1 MQQTLGEPAGEEVR
15 RWVVAARGGSQPA
28 FAALYRRF
36 LPLVHGILV
45 SRWLPADA
53 DEMTQDC
60 FALAF
65 ARLSQLREPA
75 HFGAWI
81 ASIARHLPPP
91 RGRHET
97 GPEALDD
104 AEDGASPPD
113 RVSEASEVLRV
124 LATLPEAY
132 RETLALRLVEG
143 LSGPEI
149 ATLSGLTPDSVR
161 VNLHRGMRKLRAALG
176 LESGADCAKEV
187 QDV

>member
-1 MQQTLGEPAGEEVR
+1 MPRSVDGPTADEVA
-15 RWVVAARGGSQPA
+15 RWVAAARCGSQPA

-53 DEMTQDC
+53 DEMSQEC

-65 ARLSQLREPA
+65 SRLHQLREPM

-81 ASIARHLPPP
+81 ASIARHLPSPAG
-91 RGRHET
+91 RGET
-97 GPEALDD
+97 GAQALESLPDAASSPE
-104 AEDGASPPD
+104 
-113 RVSEASEVLRV
+113 RRSEADAVLRA
-124 LATLPEAY
+124 LAGLPEAY

-149 ATLSGLTPDSVR
+149 AVLTGLRPDSVR
-161 VNLHRGMRKLRAALG
+161 VNLHRGMHKLRAALG
-176 LESGADCAKEV
+176 LPGNAGQAKETHHV
-187 QDV
+187 